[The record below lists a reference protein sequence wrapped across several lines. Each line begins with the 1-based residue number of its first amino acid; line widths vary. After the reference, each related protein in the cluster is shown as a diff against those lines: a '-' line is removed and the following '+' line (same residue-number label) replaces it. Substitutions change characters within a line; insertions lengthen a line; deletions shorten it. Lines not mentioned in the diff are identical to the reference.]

1 VSALLEVREVT
12 RRFGGLTAVK
22 DVAFAVEEGGLFGV
36 IGPNGAGKT
45 TLFNL
50 ITGIY
55 APDTGT
61 VALDGAT
68 VSGLPPHRIAAHG
81 IARTFQNIRLVG
93 DLSVLDNVK
102 IACHMKRAASLAAT
116 ILRTAA
122 FRRSEE
128 ELEAFAKRLLDLL
141 GLSALAEEEASSLP
155 YGLQRRLEIARALAT
170 EPRLLLLDEPAAG
183 MNPQEALDLMAL
195 IRRLRDEFRL
205 TILLVEHNRGDG
217 RLRAHPRAR
226 PRREPR
232 RGHTGGDPA
241 QPEGDRSLPGGRVM
255 LEIRSLTCR
264 YGGVRALDGLNLH
277 VEAGEV
283 VTLIGANGAGKS
295 TTLRAV
301 AGLVPPA
308 SGDVLFEGKSIAKLP
323 PHKIAALGI
332 ALVPEGRAIFA
343 NLTVRENL
351 EMGGYLRP
359 RREFAAGMEH
369 AFSLFPRLQ
378 ERIGQSAGTLSGG
391 EQQMLAIG
399 RALMA
404 KPRLLLLDEPSLGI
418 APLLVKAIYAGIDA
432 VSREGVTVLVVEQN
446 AHIALRHSRRAYVL
460 ETGRIAMEGPS
471 AQLADDPRVKGA
483 YLGETEKG

>member
-1 VSALLEVREVT
+1 
-12 RRFGGLTAVK
+12 
-22 DVAFAVEEGGLFGV
+22 
-36 IGPNGAGKT
+36 
-45 TLFNL
+45 
-50 ITGIY
+50 
-55 APDTGT
+55 
-61 VALDGAT
+61 
-68 VSGLPPHRIAAHG
+68 
-81 IARTFQNIRLVG
+81 
-93 DLSVLDNVK
+93 
-102 IACHMKRAASLAAT
+102 
-116 ILRTAA
+116 
-122 FRRSEE
+122 
-128 ELEAFAKRLLDLL
+128 
-141 GLSALAEEEASSLP
+141 
-155 YGLQRRLEIARALAT
+155 
-170 EPRLLLLDEPAAG
+170 
-183 MNPQEALDLMAL
+183 
-195 IRRLRDEFRL
+195 
-205 TILLVEHNRGDG
+205 
-217 RLRAHPRAR
+217 
-226 PRREPR
+226 
-232 RGHTGGDPA
+232 
-241 QPEGDRSLPGGRVM
+241 M

-264 YGGVRALDGLNLH
+264 YGGVRALDELNLH

-295 TTLRAV
+295 TALRAV

-308 SGDVLFEGKSIAKLP
+308 SGDVLFEGKSITKMPA
-323 PHKIAALGI
+323 HKIAALGI

-432 VSREGVTVLVVEQN
+432 ISREGVTVLVVEQN

-483 YLGETEKG
+483 YLGE